1 MILMDGFKTQG
12 HYNQPN
18 QSQFGIYGYKKK
30 QQNLL
35 SWFLIIQELLLNPK
49 NNKRL

>member
-30 QQNLL
+30 N
-35 SWFLIIQELLLNPK
+35 SKTSCPDF
-49 NNKRL
+49 